1 MFVFFI
7 ADTQTAD
14 KISLRV
20 VLTCISLMAG
30 EDRPFFHDFK
40 KKNFAICNFEHY
52 LFIWLAYLL
61 IGLLISW
68 FFLHLCVS

>member
-40 KKNFAICNFEHY
+40 KKKTLPFVILSTTCSF
-52 LFIWLAYLL
+52 
-61 IGLLISW
+61 G
-68 FFLHLCVS
+68 

>member
-40 KKNFAICNFEHY
+40 KKKLC
-52 LFIWLAYLL
+52 
-61 IGLLISW
+61 
-68 FFLHLCVS
+68 HL